1 MLARVGSLLILAF
14 AAVAGSSAP
23 AQAAV
28 AAKHPA
34 KHAAKPVAKAAA
46 RPEAVPFIADN
57 YARAVTIARARHV
70 PIFVESWAPW

>member
-28 AAKHPA
+28 AAKHAA
-34 KHAAKPVAKAAA
+34 KHAARAAA

-57 YARAVTIARARHV
+57 YAQAVTIARARHV